1 VGFPQTIVQAN
12 MGRPPP
18 DEVAR
23 DGLERELR
31 GMNPLVSSFELCIHV
46 WAFVK
51 SDDGNGQ
58 P

>member
-1 VGFPQTIVQAN
+1 

-23 DGLERELR
+23 DGLERELLD
-31 GMNPLVSSFELCIHV
+31 MSLLVSLFELCIHA

-51 SDDGNGQ
+51 SDGGNGQ
-58 P
+58 Y